1 MNQSKSTIVDP
12 ITDSIGLIWVAK
24 LSDRSFSAR
33 LIDVR
38 GSGDQAEL
46 WFENRQG
53 LRFMVQRRDVLQL
66 WLAKKQ
72 PSREVA

>member
-1 MNQSKSTIVDP
+1 MKQIKSTIADP
-12 ITDSIGLIWVAK
+12 ITDFIGSIWIAK

-38 GSGDQAEL
+38 GEGDQAEL
-46 WFENRQG
+46 WFENKKG

-66 WLAKKQ
+66 WLAKNQ